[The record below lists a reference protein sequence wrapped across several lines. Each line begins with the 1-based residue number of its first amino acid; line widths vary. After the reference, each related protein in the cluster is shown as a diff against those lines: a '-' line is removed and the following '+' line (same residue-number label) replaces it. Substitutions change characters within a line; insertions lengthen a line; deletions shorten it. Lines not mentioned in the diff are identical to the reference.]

1 MSARTFA
8 RHFQA
13 RYGLDESQ
21 PGFDRRDARLQ
32 PYPAGPPRRLTSD
45 LIDYRTAGIGSDGTS
60 IVSIGLEASPMLCTI
75 PLDGKGEPRKL
86 PSLRYDGSAGVAWTI
101 DNRILFT
108 TPVRGEQQIWTMDAD
123 GSNRRAITT
132 EGGSAWPHPSPDGRF
147 IAFSGVR
154 GEQRGIWWMNPDG
167 TDQRLVAPVPG
178 ASFLDVT
185 PDGGWITFTSDQD
198 GSPSLWRVASGGG
211 KPQRVAVDGFDRAA
225 LSPKGDRAVG
235 VLSRANRYG
244 VAVLPVAGGEPI
256 WVPSDGS
263 AATGLG
269 IFQWAPDGNGVY
281 FTTAERMNL
290 WFYRLGA
297 SAQTKV
303 TNFSDAMIFN
313 GAISRDGRMM
323 LVTRGVQARD
333 AFLITKFR

>member
-1 MSARTFA
+1 
-8 RHFQA
+8 
-13 RYGLDESQ
+13 
-21 PGFDRRDARLQ
+21 
-32 PYPAGPPRRLTSD
+32 
-45 LIDYRTAGIGSDGTS
+45 
-60 IVSIGLEASPMLCTI
+60 
-75 PLDGKGEPRKL
+75 
-86 PSLRYDGSAGVAWTI
+86 
-101 DNRILFT
+101 
-108 TPVRGEQQIWTMDAD
+108 
-123 GSNRRAITT
+123 
-132 EGGSAWPHPSPDGRF
+132 
-147 IAFSGVR
+147 
-154 GEQRGIWWMNPDG
+154 MNPDG
-167 TDQRLVAPVPG
+167 TDQRLVAEVPG

-185 PDGGWITFTSDQD
+185 PDGEWITITSDRD

-211 KPQRVAVDGFDRAA
+211 RPERLAADGFDRAA

-269 IFQWAPDGNGVY
+269 IFQWALDGNGVY

-290 WFYRLGA
+290 WFYRFGA

-303 TNFSDAMIFN
+303 TNFSDALIFN